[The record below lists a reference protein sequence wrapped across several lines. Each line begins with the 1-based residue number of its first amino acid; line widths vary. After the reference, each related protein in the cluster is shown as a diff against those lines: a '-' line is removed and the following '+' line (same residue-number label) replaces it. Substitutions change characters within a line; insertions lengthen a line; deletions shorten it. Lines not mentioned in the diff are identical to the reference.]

1 MMKYITDT
9 TVKDVNTLTFIINV
23 FNADMEENDEYKFV
37 FTSTKQN
44 YIIKQFINGNLQRVH
59 SYTVEEFNKQY
70 SYTSYMLGVLDV
82 CNADDYDLSGII

>member
-1 MMKYITDT
+1 MKYITDT

-23 FNADMEENDEYKFV
+23 FNADLMEYDEYKFV

-44 YIIKQFINGNLQRVH
+44 YIIMQFINGNLQRVH

-70 SYTSYMLGVLDV
+70 TYKSYMLGVLDV
-82 CNADDYDLSGII
+82 CNANDYDLSGII